1 MIRYK
6 TQSRAEQ
13 NIKLENRKTVLFFGT
28 TKEDLRIYIPYEGYG

>member
-13 NIKLENRKTVLFFGT
+13 NIKLENRKTVLFFDGN
-28 TKEDLRIYIPYEGYG
+28 KYIKREIPYEGYG

>member
-13 NIKLENRKTVLFFGT
+13 NIKLENRKTVLFCNENEYI
-28 TKEDLRIYIPYEGYG
+28 KRYIPYEGYG